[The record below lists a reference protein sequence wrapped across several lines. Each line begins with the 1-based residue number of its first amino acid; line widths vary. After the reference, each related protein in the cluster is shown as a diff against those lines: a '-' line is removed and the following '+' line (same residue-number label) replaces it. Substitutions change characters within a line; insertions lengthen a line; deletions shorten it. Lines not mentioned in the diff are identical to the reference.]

1 MLDWLKDFINS
12 FWDLLL
18 SILTWVLDAVIL
30 VISFVAYTIYDG
42 FLIVV
47 HSFFSALDFSSVAFT
62 QAAEWSSL
70 PTQLIWLINQLA
82 LPQCLTI
89 VSGAILLRVL
99 INLIPAALTRV

>member
-1 MLDWLKDFINS
+1 MLDWLIDFINS
-12 FWDLLL
+12 FWDLLV
-18 SILTWVLDAVIL
+18 SILSWLLDAVLL

-42 FLIVV
+42 FLMVV
-47 HSFFSALDFSSVAFT
+47 HAFFAALDFSSVAFT
-62 QAAEWSSL
+62 HAAEWSSL

-89 VSGAILLRVL
+89 VSGAIMLRVL